1 MKVLN
6 SNGSGTWAS
15 VIAGIDHAA
24 TDCPAV
30 GKCVANM
37 SLGGGLSASLNKA
50 VDDAVTAGVMM
61 VVAAGNDGG
70 DACTKSP
77 ASAEKAITI
86 GSIDSND
93 SMSTFSNFGE
103 CVDLYE
109 PGSFI
114 KSAWS
119 TSNTATNTISGT
131 SMASPRKCTPHTQ
144 VISHILCCGS
154 SRF

>member
-6 SNGSGTWAS
+6 RRGSGTWAG
-15 VIAGIDHAA
+15 VIAGIDHAV
-24 TDCPAV
+24 TNCP

-37 SLGGGLSASLNKA
+37 SLGGGFSASLNKA

-86 GSIDSND
+86 GSITSSND
-93 SMSTFSNFGE
+93 SMSTFSNFGA

-109 PGSFI
+109 PGSDI

-119 TSNTATNTISGT
+119 TSDTSTNTISGT